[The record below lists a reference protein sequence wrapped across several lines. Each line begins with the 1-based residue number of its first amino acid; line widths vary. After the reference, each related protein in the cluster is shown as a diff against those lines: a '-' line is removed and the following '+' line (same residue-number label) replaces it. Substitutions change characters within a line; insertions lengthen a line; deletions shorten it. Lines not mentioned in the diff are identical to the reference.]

1 VLILEDKTFELLS
14 KLYGEFSEFRKET
27 NTRLNSLENG
37 QKKIESLIE
46 NDVKSDI
53 KALYDGYKQ
62 TYEKLESLEIKV
74 DDISSKVEKQDVEI
88 RVIKGGR

>member
-1 VLILEDKTFELLS
+1 MEDKTFELLS

-27 NTRLNSLENG
+27 NTRLDSLENG

-88 RVIKGGR
+88 RVIKGGK

>member
-1 VLILEDKTFELLS
+1 MLILEDKTFELLS

>member
-1 VLILEDKTFELLS
+1 LEDKTFELLS